1 MNADSEST
9 SPGAFTSA
17 RVPRAEGMHQRTFQ
31 RLNSEVREAEMCA
44 DERLT
49 IFLERLK
56 QVKVQRGIRI
66 GDRSGKG
73 LWA

>member
-1 MNADSEST
+1 
-9 SPGAFTSA
+9 
-17 RVPRAEGMHQRTFQ
+17 MHQRTFQ

-56 QVKVQRGIRI
+56 QVRVQRGIRI